1 MPEGKSPVPTV
12 VVPLP
17 ARVDAST
24 VRHVGERLAEAM
36 AAGTTVVIADMTATM
51 SCDARGAHTLAVA
64 HRRAVLGGMGLRVV
78 VATWSVRRIFTI
90 TGLDD
95 VLAIYPD
102 LPSAQAAPGFPGPG
116 APPARAAGSRAPD
129 AQDWS
134 MLYERARA
142 TRRRSTLLVEQ
153 SQILCLG
160 CAQLRTDRVRKHLLR
175 PAGPSRLTRRLQ
187 TAAEVERAKGMIMA
201 ATGYDKSQAA
211 EVLRHASRALN
222 VPGTD
227 LATWIVARAADPAG
241 EPDPDPAQLAHR
253 RPGRRLTGPPR
264 RG

>member
-1 MPEGKSPVPTV
+1 MPDGKSLVPTV

-24 VRHVGERLAEAM
+24 VRHVGEQLAEAM
-36 AAGTTVVIADMTATM
+36 APGTAVVIADMTATM

-64 HRRAVLGGMGLRVV
+64 HRRAVMSGMGLRIA
-78 VATWSVRRIFTI
+78 VATWAVRRIFTI

-95 VLAIYPD
+95 VLAIFPD

-116 APPARAAGSRAPD
+116 APLAGAARGRTPD

-134 MLYERARA
+134 LLYERARA

-153 SQILCLG
+153 SQVLCLG
-160 CAQLRTDRVRKHLLR
+160 CAQLRNDRVREHLLR
-175 PAGPSRLTRRLQ
+175 PAGLSRAGLSRLARRLQ
-187 TAAEVERAKGMIMA
+187 AAAEVERAKGMIMA

-211 EVLRHASRALN
+211 EVLRRASQTLN

-227 LATWIVARAADPAG
+227 LATWIVARAPRIPPGAAKKG
-241 EPDPDPAQLAHR
+241 SIAQE
-253 RPGRRLTGPPR
+253 
-264 RG
+264 

>member
-1 MPEGKSPVPTV
+1 MPDGKYLVPAV

-24 VRHVGERLAEAM
+24 VRHAGGQLAEAM
-36 AAGTTVVIADMTATM
+36 ASGTAVVIADMTATM
-51 SCDARGAHTLAVA
+51 SCDARGAHMLALA
-64 HRRAVLGGMGLRVV
+64 HRRALMGGTGLRVV
-78 VATWSVRRIFTI
+78 VATWAVRRIFMI

-116 APPARAAGSRAPD
+116 APPARSARGRAPV

-160 CAQLRTDRVRKHLLR
+160 CTQLRTDRARKDPLQPGEL
-175 PAGPSRLTRRLQ
+175 SRLARRLQ
-187 TAAEVERAKGMIMA
+187 TAAEIKRAKGMIMVA
-201 ATGYDKSQAA
+201 AGYDKSPPAPSQ
-211 EVLRHASRALN
+211 RD
-222 VPGTD
+222 P
-227 LATWIVARAADPAG
+227 LAGAPEDS
-241 EPDPDPAQLAHR
+241 
-253 RPGRRLTGPPR
+253 
-264 RG
+264 